1 MAMRSNEP
9 KGFTLIEVIA
19 ALAIVSTALL
29 GLLQLH
35 LVSLRTADKAQVIT
49 QAVLL
54 AQEKMADVLCCGY
67 PPLGANSGV
76 VEANGSELAWR
87 TEVTDERVLP
97 GGRSD
102 LRPHDLRK
110 VAVDVS
116 LQKDPGGK
124 TIHLTTYMA
133 KSGIREAK

>member
-1 MAMRSNEP
+1 MRSNES

-35 LVSLRTADKAQVIT
+35 LVSLKTADKAQAIT

-54 AQEKMADVLCCGY
+54 GQAKMADVLCCGY
-67 PPLGANSGV
+67 PPLGVKSGV
-76 VEANGSELAWR
+76 IEANGSELAWR
-87 TEVTDERVLP
+87 TEVTEQLTLP
-97 GGRSD
+97 GGPSD
-102 LRPHDLRK
+102 LRPRDLRK

-124 TIHLTTYMA
+124 TIHLTTYVA
-133 KSGIREAK
+133 KSGIRETK

>member
-1 MAMRSNEP
+1 MRSNGP

-35 LVSLRTADKAQVIT
+35 LVSLRTADKAQVIA

-54 AQEKMADVLCCGY
+54 AQEKMTDVLCSGY
-67 PPLGANSGV
+67 PLLGVKSGV
-76 VEANGSELAWR
+76 VEANGCELAWR
-87 TEVTDERVLP
+87 TEVTEQRTLP

-102 LRPHDLRK
+102 LRPPDLRK

-124 TIHLTTYMA
+124 TIHLTTYVA
-133 KSGIREAK
+133 KSGIRETK

>member
-1 MAMRSNEP
+1 MKPNKP

-54 AQEKMADVLCCGY
+54 AQEKMADVLSCGY
-67 PPLGANSGV
+67 PPLGAKSGV
-76 VEANGSELAWR
+76 AEANGSELAWR
-87 TEVTDERVLP
+87 TEVTEQRALP
-97 GGRSD
+97 GGPSD
-102 LRPHDLRK
+102 LRSRDLRK

-116 LQKDPGGK
+116 LEKDPGGK
-124 TIHLTTYMA
+124 TIHLTTYVA
-133 KSGIREAK
+133 KSGIRETK

>member
-1 MAMRSNEP
+1 MRSNGP

-67 PPLGANSGV
+67 PPLGTRSGV
-76 VEANGSELAWR
+76 VEANGSQLAWR
-87 TEVTDERVLP
+87 TEVTDERALP
-97 GGRSD
+97 RRSAD
-102 LRPHDLRK
+102 FRPRDLRK

-116 LQKDPGGK
+116 LEKDPGGK
-124 TIHLTTYMA
+124 TIHLTTYVA
-133 KSGIREAK
+133 KSGIRETK